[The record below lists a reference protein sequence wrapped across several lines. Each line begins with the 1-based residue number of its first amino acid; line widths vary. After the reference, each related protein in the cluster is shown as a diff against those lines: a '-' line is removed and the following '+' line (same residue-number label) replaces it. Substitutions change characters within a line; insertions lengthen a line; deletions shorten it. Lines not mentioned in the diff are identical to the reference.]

1 MPRSVTAVYASRVE
15 AEAVRARLTTLGLDP
30 AAIRIEPD
38 RGEGGE
44 PGIFDHL
51 TKLLAPEAPAS
62 RFRLTAEVDEEL
74 AQEAGGIVEAGAPGG
89 RFAPPREITEQTF
102 IFRETAERLVVDK
115 ELAVREELVMRRS
128 ADEHVEVIHDS
139 VRRTEAEVER
149 FGPDG
154 RVISGK

>member
-1 MPRSVTAVYASRVE
+1 MPRSVTAVYTSRVE

-30 AAIRIEPD
+30 SDISIAPD
-38 RGEGGE
+38 RGEAGE

-62 RFRLTAEVDEEL
+62 KFRVSAEVEDEL
-74 AQEAGGIVEAGAPGG
+74 AEEAGRIVEAGAPGG

-115 ELAVREELVMRRS
+115 EMAVREEIVMRRS

-139 VRRTEAEVER
+139 VRKTEVEVER
-149 FGPDG
+149 FGADG
-154 RVISGK
+154 GTISRN